1 MPLDEED
8 LTDEEGD
15 AVGRVFMYVELR
27 SPRGVAGTTVCVEV
41 VDSEDEDEEFDG
53 AGEKLRG
60 DLGVLGNEVED
71 GMREEWDL
79 L

>member
-1 MPLDEED
+1 M
-8 LTDEEGD
+8 
-15 AVGRVFMYVELR
+15 
-27 SPRGVAGTTVCVEV
+27 VCVEV
-41 VDSEDEDEEFDG
+41 VDSEDEEEVFDG